1 MTPGRGDYGRD
12 REERPGRRGYGVAF
26 GLSLVLVTTGVAW
39 AVALLTPD
47 DRAHKT
53 EHDLPP
59 LETGETF
66 AIRNI
71 AQIRPD
77 AAAYEAFR
85 DADRAWRAVELARY
99 ERATRLEAP
108 AAPWRPSAEQ
118 VLDDAVFLRTRAGRL
133 AEAVALL
140 EEWLRTHPADVE
152 RHTAAA
158 VLLAQLGRRDEA
170 IAHREAAL
178 RARPEDDGLRADLA
192 RELAWSN
199 RNAEAAVHWRVLVA
213 RHPDDRGMRLALGQA
228 LAWSDAAAEAEP
240 LLDALLA
247 EAPGDSAVRALLRGV
262 RGQLEPTPEVAA
274 RWVAQDPDYLPF
286 RIGYARALDR
296 TGRSDADAWDRVL
309 ADTATVAL
317 LSEAAGSAAA
327 IPDSVRSASLLGR
340 AVAMAPADRSLR
352 ERWAEALAWS
362 GDRPGAIRE
371 YGVLIAARDDAKLR
385 LARGRL
391 LVWEGSLRAGEADLE
406 RSAELAPT
414 YEAFALLGDL
424 LRWRGDYT
432 AARSM
437 YMQALALRPGDEAV
451 MASLVATRDAERLA
465 RAASVASTATDTDA
479 PGWALSSRY
488 AEDNTGFLYGA
499 VRVARAVTIGRS
511 TVVGL
516 AAEQR
521 RISQRFARARSRW
534 LTGYTFGVSGSH
546 DMGFLRVAGNAG
558 LARHALVRDVPYG
571 ALSATLRRRGASL
584 TAEASQT
591 TAYEQLWAMRTL
603 VDWEAVAQFAPRPL
617 MARTLA
623 VRGAMPIGR
632 AGVEVSVERT
642 RLGDGNARIGGTVA
656 ARAPIGGGVSAIY
669 SGGALAYSEAA
680 GAYWAPRRYDA
691 HAAGLEYSVPL
702 ARGVR
707 VQARVMPGV
716 VRADERARG
725 LRGQPVG
732 ATSWAPQV
740 TAGGDLVV
748 ERSRWSAAVSAG
760 FGQGARGDAAQQGYR
775 AMSGAI
781 TLRAR
786 W

>member
-1 MTPGRGDYGRD
+1 VRGARSSYD
-12 REERPGRRGYGVAF
+12 REQRGRRGYGIAF
-26 GLSLVLVTTGVAW
+26 GLSLVLVSTGVAW
-39 AVALLTPD
+39 AVALLTPE
-47 DRAHKT
+47 RARKRDP
-53 EHDLPP
+53 EVPP
-59 LETGETF
+59 LESGDAFT
-66 AIRNI
+66 IRNV
-71 AQIRPD
+71 AHIRPD
-77 AAAYEAFR
+77 AAAYAAFGEV
-85 DADRAWRAVELARY
+85 DRAWRDAELARY
-99 ERATRLEAP
+99 QRAVRLEGP
-108 AAPWRPSAEQ
+108 GTPWRPSAEQ
-118 VLDDAVFLRTRAGRL
+118 RLDDAVFLHTRDGRL

-140 EEWLRTHPADVE
+140 DGWLRTHPSDVE
-152 RHTAAA
+152 RHGAAA

-170 IAHREAAL
+170 IAHRDAAL
-178 RARPEDDGLRADLA
+178 RARPTDDALRADLA

-199 RNAEAAVHWRVLVA
+199 RNAEAAVHWRLLVA
-213 RHPDDRGMRLALGQA
+213 HDPRDRGMRLALAQA

-247 EAPGDSAVRALLRGV
+247 EAPADTSVRALLRGV
-262 RGQLEPTPEVAA
+262 RGQLEPTAEVAA
-274 RWVAQDPDYLPF
+274 RWVGQDPGYLPY
-286 RIGYARALDR
+286 RVGYARALDR
-296 TGRSDADAWDRVL
+296 AGHPGADAWDRVL

-327 IPDSVRSASLLGR
+327 IPDSIRSARLLGR
-340 AVAMAPADRSLR
+340 AVALAPSDRSLR

-371 YGVLIAARDDAKLR
+371 YGVLIAGRDDATLR

-391 LVWEGSLRAGEADLE
+391 LVWDGSLRAGEADLE
-406 RSAELAPT
+406 RSAELAPS

-432 AARSM
+432 GARSM
-437 YMQALALRPGDEAV
+437 YVQALALRPGDAAV
-451 MASLVATRDAERLA
+451 LASLAATRDAERLA
-465 RAASVASTATDTDA
+465 RAAMLASAGTDQDA
-479 PGWALSSRY
+479 PGWALSTRY

-499 VRVARAVTIGRS
+499 VRVARAATLGRA

-521 RISQRFARARSRW
+521 RIAQRFAHARSRW
-534 LTGYTFGVSGSH
+534 LTGYTFGVSASH
-546 DMGFLRVAGNAG
+546 DMGFLRLAGSGG

-603 VDWEAVAQFAPRPL
+603 VDWEAVARFNARPM
-617 MARTLA
+617 MARSWA

-642 RLGDGNARIGGTVA
+642 RLGDGNARVGGTIA

-669 SGGALAYSEAA
+669 SGGALAYSEPA

-691 HAAGLEYSVPL
+691 HAAGIEYTLPL
-702 ARGVR
+702 SRGVR
-707 VQARVMPGV
+707 VAARVMPGV

-725 LRGQPVG
+725 VRGQPVG
-732 ATSWAPQV
+732 ATAWSPQV

-760 FGQGARGDAAQQGYR
+760 FGQGARGEAAQQGYR
-775 AMSGAI
+775 AMSGAV

>member
-1 MTPGRGDYGRD
+1 MRGGRTGHARDGRGRGAYGL
-12 REERPGRRGYGVAF
+12 AF

-47 DRAHKT
+47 DDGRRRAP
-53 EHDLPP
+53 DVPP
-59 LETGETF
+59 LESGESFT
-66 AIRNI
+66 IRNV

-77 AAAYEAFR
+77 AAAYEAFGEV
-85 DADRAWRAVELARY
+85 DRAWRAVEIARY
-99 ERATRLEAP
+99 RRATLVEGP
-108 AAPWRPSAEQ
+108 GTPWRPSAEQ
-118 VLDDAVFLRTRAGRL
+118 LLDDAVFLHTRDGRL
-133 AEAVALL
+133 AEAVELL
-140 EEWLRTHPADVE
+140 EAWLRARPSDWR
-152 RHTAAA
+152 RHSSAAA
-158 VLLAQLGRRDEA
+158 LLAQLGRRDEA
-170 IAHREAAL
+170 IAHRAAAL
-178 RARPEDDGLRADLA
+178 RTRPDDDALRADLA

-199 RNAEAAVHWRVLVA
+199 RNAEAALHWRVLVE
-213 RHPDDRGMRLALGQA
+213 RHPGDRGMRLALAQS

-247 EAPGDSAVRALLRGV
+247 EAPGDTSVRALLRGV
-262 RGQLEPTPEVAA
+262 RAQLEPTPEVAA
-274 RWVAQDPDYLPF
+274 RWVEQDPSHVPY
-286 RIGYARALDR
+286 RIGFARALDR
-296 TGRSDADAWDRVL
+296 AGRSSAEAWDGVL
-309 ADTATVAL
+309 ADSATVAL

-327 IPDSVRSASLLGR
+327 IPDSVRSALLLGR
-340 AVAMAPADRSLR
+340 AVALAPADRSLR
-352 ERWAEALAWS
+352 ERFAEALAWS

-406 RSAELAPT
+406 RSAELAPS

-424 LRWRGDYT
+424 LRWRGDYA

-437 YMQALALRPGDEAV
+437 YVQALALRPGDPAV
-451 MASLVATRDAERLA
+451 LASLAATRESERLA
-465 RAASVASTATDTDA
+465 RAATLASNGADADA
-479 PGWALSSRY
+479 PGWALSTRY
-488 AEDNTGFLYGA
+488 AEDNTGYLYGA
-499 VRVARAVTIGRS
+499 VRVARAVSVGRA

-521 RISQRFARARSRW
+521 RLAQRFVRARSRW
-534 LTGYTFGVSGSH
+534 LTGYTFGVSASH
-546 DMGFLRVAGNAG
+546 DMGFLRLAGNAG
-558 LARHALVRDVPYG
+558 VARHALVRDVPYG

-617 MARTLA
+617 MARTWT
-623 VRGAMPIGR
+623 VRGAMPVGR

-656 ARAPIGGGVSAIY
+656 ARAPIAGGVSAIY
-669 SGGALAYSEAA
+669 SGGALAYSDPA

-707 VQARVMPGV
+707 VSARVMPGV

-725 LRGQPVG
+725 VRGQPVG

-740 TAGGDLVV
+740 SAGGDFVV